1 MTTDKRRIV
10 YPARNRYR
18 VFCGCLASFFSF
30 MIRAVVVFQ
39 NNAVTDLQTEGCPSL
54 VEIFGFAFFYPG
66 CIVGPQVSVGII
78 RRIC

>member
-1 MTTDKRRIV
+1 
-10 YPARNRYR
+10 
-18 VFCGCLASFFSF
+18 